1 MLKIKFDIIK
11 SKDEEYLDKLEP
23 SVEILES
30 DDLALQAWLLFF
42 CRYKVPSAIRFNPE
56 PLRRGQR
63 GCRQFADLE
72 VSLHLHLNKPRV
84 LHVTDVFGA
93 DTCNRCPTCGIY
105 FDTRKDLVMYHKIE

>member
-11 SKDEEYLDKLEP
+11 SKDEEYLDKVEP

-56 PLRRGQR
+56 PLRRGNVD
-63 GCRQFADLE
+63 ADGLLTLKFLYIYILINPASYMLPMCLARTL
-72 VSLHLHLNKPRV
+72 VIV
-84 LHVTDVFGA
+84 ALHVGYILILEKT
-93 DTCNRCPTCGIY
+93 
-105 FDTRKDLVMYHKIE
+105 